1 MNELQNVVNVENI
14 RGYIDQTSGV
24 VFLNLEDVCIGLGFT
39 ERAASGNDTV
49 RWRRVQ
55 NYLLAIENQGI
66 ATSGDGNVLQGI
78 YPEYIPEN
86 VFYMLAMKAKS
97 TPAIAFQQKIA
108 NEILPMIRR
117 TGMYMTDAAYNAFV
131 SNPRNIANIMTMYA
145 DARDQIAILQPKADQ
160 YDAFMNCEYGY
171 NMATASKILRF
182 QAPQRKRKVIG
193 RNQMFQILRE
203 LNILQ
208 STTDNWNLPFQEYV
222 DMGCFHTY
230 GRPSNGGRSSRT
242 VEVLPKGLDFI
253 CKLLQSNG
261 YELVPREPVPMA
273 YDTETELPLTVV
285 NY

>member
-24 VFLNLEDVCIGLGFT
+24 VFLNLEDVCRGLGFT
-39 ERAASGNDTV
+39 TNAPSGNIVV
-49 RWRRVQ
+49 RWNRVQ
-55 NYLLAIENQGI
+55 NYLLAIENQGVAI
-66 ATSGDGNVLQGI
+66 SGNGNILQGI

-86 VFYMLAMKAKS
+86 VFYMLAMKANS

-117 TGMYMTDAAYNAFV
+117 TGMYMTDEAYNAFV

-145 DARDQIAILQPKADQ
+145 DARDQIAVLQPKADQ

-208 STTDNWNLPFQEYV
+208 STPENWNTPYQEYV
-222 DMGCFHTY
+222 DMGYFHTY
-230 GRPSNGGRSSRT
+230 GRPSNGGRSSKT
-242 VEVLPKGLDFI
+242 VEVLPRGLDFI
-253 CKLLQSNG
+253 YKLLLSNG
-261 YELVPREPVPMA
+261 YELVPREPVPLA
-273 YDTETELPLTVV
+273 YDTATEMPVNVV

>member
-14 RGYIDQTSGV
+14 RGYVDQTSGV
-24 VFLNLEDVCIGLGFT
+24 VFLNLEDVCRGLGFT
-39 ERAASGNDTV
+39 ENAASGNVTI

-66 ATSGDGNVLQGI
+66 ATCGDGNILQGI

-86 VFYMLAMKAKS
+86 VFYMLAMKANS
-97 TPAIAFQQKIA
+97 TPAIAFQQRIA

-117 TGMYMTDAAYNAFV
+117 TGMYMTDEAYNAFV
-131 SNPRNIANIMTMYA
+131 SNPRNIANIMTLYA
-145 DARDQIAILQPKADQ
+145 DARDQIAVLQPKADQ

-193 RNQMFQILRE
+193 RNQMFQILRD
-203 LNILQ
+203 LSILQ
-208 STTDNWNLPFQEYV
+208 STSDNWNAPYQEYV
-222 DMGCFHTY
+222 DMGYFHTY
-230 GRPSNGGRSSRT
+230 GRPSNGGRSSKT
-242 VEVLPKGLDFI
+242 VEVLPRGLDFI
-253 CKLLQSNG
+253 CKLLLSNG
-261 YELVPREPVPMA
+261 YELVPREPVPLA
-273 YDTETELPLTVV
+273 YDTETEMPVNVV

>member
-1 MNELQNVVNVENI
+1 MNELQNIINVENI
-14 RGYIDQTSGV
+14 RGYVDRTSGTV
-24 VFLNLEDVCIGLGFT
+24 YLNLEDVCIGLGFT
-39 ERAASGNDTV
+39 TTAPSGNIVV
-49 RWRRVQ
+49 RWNRVQ
-55 NYLLAIENQGI
+55 NYLLAIENQGV
-66 ATSGDGNVLQGI
+66 ATSGNGHVLQGV

-117 TGMYMTDAAYNAFV
+117 TGMYMTDEVYNTFV
-131 SNPRNIANIMTMYA
+131 SNPRNIANIMTLYA

-193 RNQMFQILRE
+193 RNQMFQILRD

-208 STTDNWNLPFQEYV
+208 STPDNWNAPFQEYV
-222 DMGCFHTY
+222 DMGYFHTY
-230 GRPSNGGRSSRT
+230 GRPSNGGRSSKT
-242 VEVLPKGLDFI
+242 VEVLPRGLDFI
-253 CKLLQSNG
+253 CKLLLSNG
-261 YELVPREPVPMA
+261 YELVPREPVPLA
-273 YDTETELPLTVV
+273 YDTETEMPVAVV